1 MLNTVYKKKKNAKS
15 NKITLDE
22 DNSVLENNDKIAE
35 TFKNFFTIAVQNLNI
50 LAFVDLSGEINHIED
65 PILCIIE

>member
-35 TFKNFFTIAVQNLNI
+35 TFKNFFAIAV
-50 LAFVDLSGEINHIED
+50 
-65 PILCIIE
+65 